1 MQGEAAMPSTS
12 DTNPLN
18 VLIRKLESIATL
30 SPEEREAVLSLPVKT
45 RTLAPRQDI
54 VRDGDKPSQCCL
66 LLSGW
71 ACRYKIIAEG
81 RRQIFS
87 FHIAGDIPDLQS
99 LHIHTM
105 DHSLCTLTQATVA
118 FIPHGSM
125 RDLTAR
131 FPGVA
136 ATLWRDTLIDSATF
150 REWMIGMGRR
160 SAFERVAHLF
170 CELYLKLQ
178 AVGLAESYRCPLPVT
193 QMDLSDALGLSNV
206 HVNRTLQEMRG
217 KSLITLRGQTLVLE
231 AWDELTRVSE
241 FDPTYLHLE
250 QRAAG

>member
-1 MQGEAAMPSTS
+1 MSSMSDATAM
-12 DTNPLN
+12 N
-18 VLIRKLESIATL
+18 VLLRKLESIATL
-30 SPEEREAVLSLPVKT
+30 SLEEREAILSLPVKT

-54 VRDGDKPSQCCL
+54 VRDGDTPSQCCL

-71 ACRYKIIAEG
+71 ACRYKLVGEG
-81 RRQIFS
+81 QRQIFS
-87 FHIAGDIPDLQS
+87 FHVAGDTPDLQN
-99 LHIHTM
+99 LHIRTM

-118 FIPHGSM
+118 FIPHESL

-136 ATLWRDTLIDSATF
+136 AVLWRDTLIDAGIF
-150 REWMIGMGRR
+150 REWMVGMGRR
-160 SAFERVAHLF
+160 SAFEQVAHLF

-178 AVGLAESYRCPLPVT
+178 AVGLAESYRCPLPLT
-193 QMDLSDALGLSNV
+193 QVDLGDALGLSNV
-206 HVNRTLQEMRG
+206 HVNRVLQEMRG

-231 AWDELTRVSE
+231 AWDELVRVSE

-250 QRAAG
+250 KRPAA